1 MNSTGA
7 IEVVVSGALALVT
20 GTPLPVVLLQL
31 ASGLSRLITPADVAA
46 AAKLLE
52 QAGKVAE
59 AETLRAIYAL
69 ARLPKAQSEPS
80 AQLDASTGPA
90 PAIVLDQVVPED
102 VGP

>member
-1 MNSTGA
+1 MNATSA
-7 IEVVVSGALALVT
+7 IKVIIACALALVT
-20 GTPLPVVLLQL
+20 GTPLPVVLLEL
-31 ASGLSRLITPADVAA
+31 ASGLSGLITPADVAA
-46 AAKLLE
+46 AAKILE
-52 QAGKVAE
+52 GAGKVAE

-90 PAIVLDQVVPED
+90 PAIVLDQEPPED